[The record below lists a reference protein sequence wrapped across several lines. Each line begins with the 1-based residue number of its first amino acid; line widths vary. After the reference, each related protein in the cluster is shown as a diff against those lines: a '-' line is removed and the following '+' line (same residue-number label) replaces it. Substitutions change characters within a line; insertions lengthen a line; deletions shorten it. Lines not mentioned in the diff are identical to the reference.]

1 MRRARSRKTSPSG
14 VRLMRRVVRV
24 TRGMPM
30 RASICAR
37 RLLTAGVVMP
47 RLRAAALRLPAVASA
62 TKKPSSAEPISNRV
76 HA

>member
-1 MRRARSRKTSPSG
+1 
-14 VRLMRRVVRV
+14 MRRVVRV
-24 TRGMPM
+24 TSGMPM

-62 TKKPSSAEPISNRV
+62 TKKPSSAGWVPEGVMVPLLIGG
-76 HA
+76 